1 MSCPPL
7 SRAKNFSLSPPF
19 HHRRS
24 EIVGIGAAFGLA
36 GKPFAFKYPDMDGVF
51 PNPTADSITEIAAGP
66 QCAFSAPPMRHFSA
80 EFRFSQMRP
89 VPVTLRSTCP
99 MGSAFDGWSST
110 VAAMMQDDA
119 RGWTSRSPALHPA
132 RAS

>member
-1 MSCPPL
+1 
-7 SRAKNFSLSPPF
+7 
-19 HHRRS
+19 
-24 EIVGIGAAFGLA
+24 
-36 GKPFAFKYPDMDGVF
+36 MDGVF